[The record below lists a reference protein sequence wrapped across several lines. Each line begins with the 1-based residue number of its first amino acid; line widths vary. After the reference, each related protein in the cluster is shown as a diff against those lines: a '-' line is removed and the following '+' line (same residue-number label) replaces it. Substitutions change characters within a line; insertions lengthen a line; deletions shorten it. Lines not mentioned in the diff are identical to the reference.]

1 MSWKDGGSDWSFI
14 IRSLSNVTE
23 SLDREAFW
31 FNSFNECKNFPLNT
45 NKNPPL
51 WFLVL
56 PIFFIM
62 PRASLELDSNDPTNV
77 DVLVSELIRMISPPA
92 NKNIFP
98 VVWATTTVVYC
109 SYAVLARSLYF
120 DNLRCWST
128 WRNWLILW
136 KSCPSVRKS
145 ILTIPSP
152 CLSNLQFSADFHDVM
167 LSLNLLCCSSSNL
180 VVLLS

>member
-56 PIFFIM
+56 PILFSSC
-62 PRASLELDSNDPTNV
+62 RAHLLNST
-77 DVLVSELIRMISPPA
+77 RMIRRTLTCLFPNSFEWFLLRQI
-92 NKNIFP
+92 KIFSQ
-98 VVWATTTVVYC
+98 WFEQRRQ
-109 SYAVLARSLYF
+109 S
-120 DNLRCWST
+120 ST
-128 WRNWLILW
+128 
-136 KSCPSVRKS
+136 
-145 ILTIPSP
+145 
-152 CLSNLQFSADFHDVM
+152 AAM
-167 LSLNLLCCSSSNL
+167 LSSPA
-180 VVLLS
+180 LSISITFGVGRHEGIDWFCGSPVQASEKAF